1 MFHVLTDF
9 HHRAAR
15 LMSQH
20 KRRFHDKI
28 TDRSRFI
35 VVQVTAAD
43 PHILQLHQ
51 HLVVLHLRNLPLLK
65 TDLAD
70 IQHHRSLHCSLH
82 CKPSFKSFPVFLSF
96 TRTLLNSFIMLIII
110 ILY

>member
-1 MFHVLTDF
+1 MFHILTDF

-43 PHILQLHQ
+43 PQEYVAHEADLCFK
-51 HLVVLHLRNLPLLK
+51 LPDNVS
-65 TDLAD
+65 TMEGA
-70 IQHHRSLHCSLH
+70 
-82 CKPSFKSFPVFLSF
+82 
-96 TRTLLNSFIMLIII
+96 LIA
-110 ILY
+110 